1 MCILKVFSRAKKRAT
16 INATQTC
23 IYENEA
29 QTQRSI
35 SVASSPQ
42 RIAFSITSNCS
53 NVLKVVLPSP
63 QSFRQFFPLD
73 MPEEGNRNI
82 DNERFNSSMSLD
94 FTTDRFNYYLL
105 AARIAT
111 AKFNGRVSKQ
121 RLFGTGFGRWG
132 WLEGGRKREG
142 AWRFFVGCESRYGQD
157 YCGRAW
163 GSLPLT
169 DTLRTTITH

>member
-1 MCILKVFSRAKKRAT
+1 MQKRAT

-53 NVLKVVLPSP
+53 NVLKAVLPSP

-73 MPEEGNRNI
+73 IPEEGNLETSIMNDLILRYRSISRRI
-82 DNERFNSSMSLD
+82 DLIIISCENCDCEIQRTRQQTTAIWHGIRERGEVWRGEKKRRSVEVFCGVREPLWSGLLRQSLG
-94 FTTDRFNYYLL
+94 FTPFDRH
-105 AARIAT
+105 T
-111 AKFNGRVSKQ
+111 
-121 RLFGTGFGRWG
+121 
-132 WLEGGRKREG
+132 
-142 AWRFFVGCESRYGQD
+142 
-157 YCGRAW
+157 
-163 GSLPLT
+163 
-169 DTLRTTITH
+169 